1 MLVSDASQCDLFPK
15 SASCKCY
22 FFDNLGKLS
31 PNLLEVED
39 GSDRRFND
47 VLRRRFFR
55 QGFSHHHH
63 HHHSCI
69 ISNPCSINVWKFAC
83 VVRSK
88 ERRRRT
94 NGSIQRRQFSGSL
107 CVFGEFK
114 LLIRLFELIVISYIF
129 TFRNASIYEFCNF
142 WLIVLL
148 FEL

>member
-1 MLVSDASQCDLFPK
+1 MCVCFKVVLVSDASQCDLFPQ

-31 PNLLEVED
+31 PKRLEVED

-63 HHHSCI
+63 RHSDGI
-69 ISNPCSINVWKFAC
+69 IPNPYSINVRKFVC
-83 VVRSK
+83 VVRFK

-114 LLIRLFELIVISYIF
+114 FFIRIFELIVI
-129 TFRNASIYEFCNF
+129 
-142 WLIVLL
+142 
-148 FEL
+148 